1 MICGSSHGG
10 GYVGIFMCSDVS
22 FPVFAIWRGSVNVTA
37 FFQSVYTFC
46 FLNTLA
52 AAVIYKS
59 HGETATYIKMS
70 IICVLYEEGGKYVQQ
85 IMYGDD
91 E

>member
-1 MICGSSHGG
+1 MS
-10 GYVGIFMCSDVS
+10 
-22 FPVFAIWRGSVNVTA
+22 
-37 FFQSVYTFC
+37 
-46 FLNTLA
+46 LNTLA